1 MLLRYDPSALNRG
14 ALTKFVPRAV
24 TALTEGETE
33 LRLAALELLGLI
45 ESALREGA

>member
-1 MLLRYDPSALNRG
+1 MLLRYEPSTLHRG
-14 ALTKFVPRAV
+14 ALGKFVARAV

-45 ESALREGA
+45 EAALLEGA